1 MSSQAQRTGGVSM
14 YWAYYFGG
22 DFSRAS
28 EAGPK
33 GANMAIGLAMSTNGR
48 NWGRVEGAC
57 SNGAILDAAADAR
70 PGAQAVPQDSQFVGW
85 PQVVM
90 RKDEDYVLYYHTVC
104 ATTGQFMVAAALGKD
119 GVAFAK
125 QGPVLRSGPP
135 GSYDAKGASARHV
148 LDNGVGAKPRFTMF
162 YEAIDEAGTHS
173 IALAQSDC
181 GLKWSKVGDRP
192 IFAPSTIE
200 GAWDAGAVGRPN
212 VVKMDGGC
220 FRMYYYGQSGK
231 GSGAAQERCGIGMA
245 ECDGTDLFKWER
257 VAAAADPQ
265 A

>member
-1 MSSQAQRTGGVSM
+1 MSSQAARTGGVSM
-14 YWAYYFGG
+14 YWCYYFGG
-22 DFSRAS
+22 DFSRTS
-28 EAGPK
+28 EAVPK
-33 GANMAIGLAMSTNGR
+33 GTNMAIGLAMSSNGR

-57 SNGAILDAAADAR
+57 SNGAILEASTDAQQGPDV
-70 PGAQAVPQDSQFVGW
+70 AQQDSQFVGW

-104 ATTGQFMVAAALGKD
+104 PTTGQFMVAAALGKD

-125 QGPVLRSGPP
+125 HGPVLRAGTP
-135 GSYDAKGASARHV
+135 GSHDAKGASARHV
-148 LDNGVGAKPRFTMF
+148 LDNGMAAKPRYTMF
-162 YEAIDEAGTHS
+162 YEAIDDAGTHS

-192 IFAPSTIE
+192 VFAPSTVE

-212 VVKMDGGC
+212 VVKMDGG
-220 FRMYYYGQSGK
+220 RYRLYYYGQSGK
-231 GSGAAQERCGIGMA
+231 GSSAEQERCGIGMA
-245 ECDGTDLFKWER
+245 ECDGKDLFVWER
-257 VAAAADPQ
+257 RSAAADPH